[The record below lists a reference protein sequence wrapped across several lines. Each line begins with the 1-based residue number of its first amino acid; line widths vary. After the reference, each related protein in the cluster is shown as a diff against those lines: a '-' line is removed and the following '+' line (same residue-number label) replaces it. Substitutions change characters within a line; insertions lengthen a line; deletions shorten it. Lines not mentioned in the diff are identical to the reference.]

1 MSEEVLFE
9 VERSMSN
16 SEIAENLRDIAEKI
30 DTKNSIELES
40 SSQSVV
46 LDTDR
51 PAEFE
56 IKVERENGEES
67 LELEIE
73 WKNSTDEDFKLK

>member
-9 VERSMSN
+9 VEKKMSN
-16 SEIAENLRDIAEKI
+16 SEIAKNLRDIAEKI
-30 DTKNSIELES
+30 ESNEEINLES
-40 SSQSVV
+40 GNQSVN
-46 LDTDR
+46 LRTDR

-56 IKVERENGEES
+56 IKVEQEGDEES

-73 WKNSTDEDFKLK
+73 WKKDLAKDFEIK